1 MRITIATMKRL
12 NSILVAAMLAGCALT
27 YGCVFVHSSAIADR
41 SGAGNPISANASDL
55 GYLHLVAPQGLT
67 QTALSNLLSNCA
79 TGKVSGVTTEL
90 QMRDFFIVQ
99 SYNVSVSGV
108 CS

>member
-1 MRITIATMKRL
+1 MRITIATMKFL
-12 NSILVAAMLAGCALT
+12 NSIILAALLAGCVQA
-27 YGCVFVHSSAIADR
+27 YGCVFVQSSAIADR
-41 SGAGNPISANASDL
+41 SGAGNPITANASDL

-67 QTALSNLLSNCA
+67 QTALANLLSSCA

-90 QMRDFFIVQ
+90 SVRDFFFVQ
-99 SYNVSVSGV
+99 SYNVSVSGT

>member
-1 MRITIATMKRL
+1 MMKRP
-12 NSILVAAMLAGCALT
+12 NSILLGALLAGCGLA
-27 YGCVFVHSSAIADR
+27 YGCVFVQSSAIADR
-41 SGAGNPISANASDL
+41 AGAGNPITANASDL

-67 QTALSNLLSNCA
+67 QTALANLLSNCA

-90 QMRDFFIVQ
+90 QMRDFFLVQ
-99 SYNVSVSGV
+99 SYNVSVSGT

>member
-1 MRITIATMKRL
+1 MKRL
-12 NSILVAAMLAGCALT
+12 NSILLASLLAGIVQA
-27 YGCVFVHSSAIADR
+27 YGCVFVQSSAIADR
-41 SGAGNPISANASDL
+41 GGAGNPISANASDL

-99 SYNVSVSGV
+99 SYNVSVSGT

>member
-1 MRITIATMKRL
+1 MRTTIATMKFLR
-12 NSILVAAMLAGCALT
+12 SIFSGAALVVIAQLCGCI
-27 YGCVFVHSSAIADR
+27 FVQSSAISDR
-41 SGAGNPISANASDL
+41 GGSGNAISASASDL

-90 QMRDFFIVQ
+90 TTRDFFVVQ
-99 SYNVSVSGV
+99 SYNVSVTGT

>member
-1 MRITIATMKRL
+1 MRTTIAKMERL
-12 NSILVAAMLAGCALT
+12 NSIILAALLAGCAQI
-27 YGCVFVHSSAIADR
+27 YGCVFVQSSAIADR
-41 SGAGNPISANASDL
+41 SGAGNPITANASDL

-90 QMRDFFIVQ
+90 SVRDFFIVQ
-99 SYNVSVSGV
+99 SYNVSVSGT